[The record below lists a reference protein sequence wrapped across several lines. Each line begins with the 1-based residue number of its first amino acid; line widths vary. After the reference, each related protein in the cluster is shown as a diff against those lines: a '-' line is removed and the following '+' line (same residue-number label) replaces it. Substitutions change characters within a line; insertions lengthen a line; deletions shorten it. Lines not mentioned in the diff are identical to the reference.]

1 VFVLLQLFFKAG
13 FQGAPNSTE
22 LFELSTQQGLLE
34 KHMVLQNPARLGYM
48 AARLFVDIFQQVRP

>member
-13 FQGAPNSTE
+13 LQGAPNSTE

-34 KHMVLQNPARLGYM
+34 SIRG
-48 AARLFVDIFQQVRP
+48 LFA